1 MTKSSGKERKSF
13 CFLKRFLPPKNLYNI
28 NADHNPVIV
37 FGKYEIANG
46 AAGEITFEITA
57 QL

>member
-1 MTKSSGKERKSF
+1 MTKSSVKERKSF

-28 NADHNPVIV
+28 NADHNPVIA